1 MVDTCLCMGAGITM
15 AQGLNRVE
23 PGALNFAFAGDST
36 FFHTGIPGIV
46 NGVYNNADA
55 IVTIL
60 DNFTTAMTGSQPH
73 PGTGK
78 SATGSPAE
86 KISIPEV
93 LGALGVKEIVRANP
107 FDIKAAE
114 DAVLGLLDK
123 KGLRALVFEGPCIV
137 LGASRGGGNCEIR
150 EACTGCGLCVARLG
164 CPAISLQAG
173 APERKALI
181 DSGLCTGCGVC
192 KAVCPAGAIG
202 DVPPVSAP
210 LPATAPPAAQAGGKE
225 ARR

>member
-1 MVDTCLCMGAGITM
+1 M

-23 PGALNFAFAGDST
+23 PETLNFAFAGDST

-46 NGVYNNADA
+46 NGVYNRADV

-86 KISIPEV
+86 KISIPGV
-93 LGALGVKEIVRANP
+93 LDALGVKEIVRASP
-107 FDIKAAE
+107 FDIRAAE
-114 DAVLGLLDK
+114 EAVLGLLDK

-137 LGASRGGGNCEIR
+137 LGAPWAGNCEVTT
-150 EACTGCGLCVARLG
+150 ETCTGCALCVTKLG
-164 CPAISLQAG
+164 CPALSLPAG
-173 APERKALI
+173 PPERKALI
-181 DSGLCTGCGVC
+181 DPGLCTGCGVC

-202 DVPPVSAP
+202 DVPAGQ
-210 LPATAPPAAQAGGKE
+210 ARQAGQAAGGKE

>member
-1 MVDTCLCMGAGITM
+1 
-15 AQGLNRVE
+15 
-23 PGALNFAFAGDST
+23 
-36 FFHTGIPGIV
+36 
-46 NGVYNNADA
+46 VYNNADT

-86 KISIPEV
+86 KISIPGV

-107 FDIKAAE
+107 FDIRAAE
-114 DAVLGLLDK
+114 EAVLGLLDR

-137 LGASRGGGNCEIR
+137 LGASRSAGNCGVVR
-150 EACTGCGLCVARLG
+150 ETCTGCGLCVTRLG
-164 CPAISLQAG
+164 CPAISLRAG
-173 APERKALI
+173 PPDSGNPVRNGVPERKALI
-181 DSGLCTGCGVC
+181 DPGLCTGCGVC

-202 DVPPVSAP
+202 DVPPAAIP
-210 LPATAPPAAQAGGKE
+210 LPDAQAGEE
-225 ARR
+225 ACR